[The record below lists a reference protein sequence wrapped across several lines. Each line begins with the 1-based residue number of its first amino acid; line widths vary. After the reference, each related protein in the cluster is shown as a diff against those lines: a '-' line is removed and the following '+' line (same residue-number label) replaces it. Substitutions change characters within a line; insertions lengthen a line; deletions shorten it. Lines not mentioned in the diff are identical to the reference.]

1 MPTIGSQH
9 RRHDLRSAVGVGAVC
24 LITAF
29 VTGIA
34 LAQGE
39 PGPGK
44 YDIHFN
50 DAARALSEKSDRTKD
65 FDQAVRA
72 YERGDYP
79 TALRLLRPLA
89 KEGSADAQNNLGLMY
104 ATGRGVQQDYTEAVK
119 WYRMA
124 ANKGVASAQ
133 NNLAIMYT
141 GGQGVPQDYVQAYMW
156 FTIAASTFPVSE
168 AEERSKVAKNL
179 DAVAAD
185 MTPAQIAEAQK
196 LAREWKPITQ
206 PQGFLRRPQ

>member
-1 MPTIGSQH
+1 MPAIGSQH

-39 PGPGK
+39 PVPGK
-44 YDIHFN
+44 SFN
-50 DAARALSEKSDRTKD
+50 DAARALTEKSDRTKD

-89 KEGSADAQNNLGLMY
+89 KEGNADAQNNLGLMY
-104 ATGRGVQQDYTEAVK
+104 ATGRGVQQDYTEAAK

-124 ANKGVASAQ
+124 AKKGVASAQ

-156 FTIAASTFPVSE
+156 FTLAASSFTVPE
-168 AEERSKVAKNL
+168 AEERSKVVKNR

-196 LAREWKPITQ
+196 LAREWTPVTQ
-206 PQGFLRRPQ
+206 PQGFLRHPQ